1 MAKSKK
7 HNKQKT
13 HKPTKKVLKTRN
25 SGSVYHKRANSTHLT
40 AKDSS
45 KSVRQRR
52 NKRGVQKSY
61 ENKFK
66 GFI

>member
-1 MAKSKK
+1 MP
-7 HNKQKT
+7 KQKT
-13 HKPTKKVLKTRN
+13 HKPTRKALKKRN
-25 SGSVYHKRANSTHLT
+25 SGSIYHKKANGTHLT

-45 KSVRQRR
+45 KQVRQRR
-52 NKRGVQKSY
+52 KKGTVQKSY